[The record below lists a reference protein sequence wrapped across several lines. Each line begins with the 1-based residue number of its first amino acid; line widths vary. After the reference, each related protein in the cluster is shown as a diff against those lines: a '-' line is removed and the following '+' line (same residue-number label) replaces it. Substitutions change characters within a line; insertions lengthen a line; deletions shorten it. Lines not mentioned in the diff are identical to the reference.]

1 MALNAEQK
9 KYMMGQN
16 SKLETN
22 NGFERQNE
30 DATLNAK
37 PKRNKGSKRL
47 S

>member
-9 KYMMGQN
+9 KYMMAQN